1 MPENIMKRGEVQKE
15 RKHWKKVEIKDETD
29 KKDA

>member
-1 MPENIMKRGEVQKE
+1 MKRGEVQKE

-29 KKDA
+29 KKDAQN